1 MDLEKQIKD
10 MKHTLIVGILVALF
24 LGACGNAEEQAG
36 QKLIGKWSVKEMEIN
51 GTAMQPI
58 ILEMLEWQFNE
69 DSTCS
74 FLDAG
79 KTFQGK
85 WKLTEKA
92 TKLEIVYSE
101 DGHKSV
107 YDLVSFSDKKIEMK
121 GEDFGQKRFVLA
133 PKGK

>member
-1 MDLEKQIKD
+1 

-24 LGACGNAEEQAG
+24 LGACGSADEQAG

-58 ILEMLEWQFNE
+58 ILEMMEWQFNE
-69 DSTCS
+69 DSTWS
-74 FLDAG
+74 FADAG

-85 WKLTEKA
+85 WKLADKA
-92 TKLEIVYSE
+92 TKLELVDGA
-101 DGHKSV
+101 DGHRAV

-121 GEDFGQKRFVLA
+121 GEDFGQKRFSLIS
-133 PKGK
+133 KGK